1 VSTITGTVTDKGAP
15 ATGFGVIVFAEDPAK
30 WTFPSRYLAVAS
42 GQPQGQF
49 RASGLPPGAYRAV
62 AVPSGETV
70 AAQDPAYLT
79 SLLPY
84 ASAVLLGEGETKA
97 VSLTLVKR

>member
-1 VSTITGTVTDKGAP
+1 
-15 ATGFGVIVFAEDPAK
+15 
-30 WTFPSRYLAVAS
+30 
-42 GQPQGQF
+42 
-49 RASGLPPGAYRAV
+49 LPPGAYRAV